1 MPSGWSALRDGEHAA
16 LTVFDVTVCRF
27 ECGERIAS
35 AQGGDDVAVLGIR
48 YGEATALHQST
59 GPEQVQFLDQ
69 LAIGGDQP
77 LIAAEFDDEIVQPQ
91 IERVVVVKRLGR
103 CVHAVEQR
111 FQLAQLRLGDDA
123 GQQARREPEKSGAHV
138 VEFLGFVPLDA
149 PDEHP
154 AVGNQL
160 DEPEFRQGS
169 ARLAHRAT
177 ADPEPGGQCILVDAL
192 SGGEA
197 AIQDQALDFR
207 LEQGGERLRFED
219 FQFGGHDRIVL
230 VRLSIVN
237 NLQFREDLTL
247 TLSRHAEMRDNHCV
261 VIQPVCSTGC
271 SPGAYGEGYMNT
283 GILLPGLALLALA
296 VIAVPFAKRAG
307 LGGPIGYVLAGL
319 IAGPSGFKLF
329 TDPDNIRHV
338 SELGVAMLLFLIG
351 LELKP
356 ARLRVMRRS
365 VFGLGSAQVA
375 ISAALVWGAAKIV
388 GLPDHIALLLGLG
401 AAMSSTALALPM
413 LAERQLIGTPA
424 GRDAL
429 GILLF
434 QDLAIIPILAALPLF
449 APDLSGPSLADEWP
463 EKLALAA
470 GAIAVIV
477 LGGRYLVRPLF
488 FIVDIAK
495 SRELFSAVTLLIVI
509 GVAALASFAGLSMS
523 LGAFLAGVIL
533 SNSEYRHEIQADLEP
548 FEGLLLGLFFASIGM
563 SIDVAAFW
571 QQPGQILLIVA
582 GALVA
587 KGAVVFGLARI
598 YGHDATNALRLA
610 IALAQVGEFA
620 LVLFTTAGGLGL
632 MTPEDNKT
640 LFLVIVLS
648 MVAAPLLFAVV
659 ERWVVPILEAEPV
672 PEYDEIE
679 ETASIIVCGFG
690 RFGQVIGRI
699 LRMRDIP
706 FTAMDDNAAQVEVL
720 RRFGAKVYYGD
731 PARYDLLRAAGAEQA
746 RFLVVTVADIDKSL
760 KIVDVARRNFPHLRI
775 YARARN
781 RRHAHQLMDYE
792 VDVIVREVLHS
803 SLQMTEEL
811 LEALGMD
818 EHDVRRTIEIFR
830 EYDEKMLQDQH
841 AFYDDEGQ
849 LIQTAIQA
857 AAELETLFQT
867 DREAQ
872 RRSSEDHDAGQR
884 KGGG

>member
-1 MPSGWSALRDGEHAA
+1 
-16 LTVFDVTVCRF
+16 
-27 ECGERIAS
+27 
-35 AQGGDDVAVLGIR
+35 
-48 YGEATALHQST
+48 
-59 GPEQVQFLDQ
+59 
-69 LAIGGDQP
+69 
-77 LIAAEFDDEIVQPQ
+77 
-91 IERVVVVKRLGR
+91 
-103 CVHAVEQR
+103 
-111 FQLAQLRLGDDA
+111 
-123 GQQARREPEKSGAHV
+123 
-138 VEFLGFVPLDA
+138 
-149 PDEHP
+149 
-154 AVGNQL
+154 
-160 DEPEFRQGS
+160 
-169 ARLAHRAT
+169 
-177 ADPEPGGQCILVDAL
+177 
-192 SGGEA
+192 
-197 AIQDQALDFR
+197 
-207 LEQGGERLRFED
+207 
-219 FQFGGHDRIVL
+219 
-230 VRLSIVN
+230 
-237 NLQFREDLTL
+237 
-247 TLSRHAEMRDNHCV
+247 
-261 VIQPVCSTGC
+261 
-271 SPGAYGEGYMNT
+271 MNT

-296 VIAVPFAKRAG
+296 VVAVPLAKRTG

-356 ARLRVMRRS
+356 ARLRVMRRT

-375 ISAALVWGAAKIV
+375 ITTLLVWGAAKLLGIS
-388 GLPDHIALLLGLG
+388 GQTAILLGLG

-413 LAERQLIGTPA
+413 MAERQLLGTPA

-434 QDLAIIPILAALPLF
+434 QDLVIIPILAALPLF
-449 APDLSGPSLADEWP
+449 ALGGGSELSVAEEWP

-488 FIVDIAK
+488 FAVDISK

-509 GVAALASFAGLSMS
+509 GVAALANFAGLSMS

-571 QQPGQILLIVA
+571 QQPGQILAIVVA
-582 GALVA
+582 VVAL
-587 KGAVVFGLARI
+587 KGAVVFGLARV

-620 LVLFTTAGGLGL
+620 LVLFTAAGGLGL
-632 MTPEDNKT
+632 MAAEENKT
-640 LFLVIVLS
+640 LFLVAVLS
-648 MVAAPLLFAVV
+648 MVVAPLLFAAV
-659 ERWVVPILEAEPV
+659 ERWAVPVLEAEPV

-679 ETASIIVCGFG
+679 EVAPIIVCGFG
-690 RFGQVIGRI
+690 RFGQVIGRV

-746 RFLVVTVADIDKSL
+746 RYLVIAVADIDKSL
-760 KIVDVARRNFPHLRI
+760 KIAEVARRNFPHLRI

-792 VDVIVREVLHS
+792 VDVIVREVFHS
-803 SLQMTEEL
+803 SLHMTEQL
-811 LEALGMD
+811 LKALGM
-818 EHDVRRTIEIFR
+818 EEQDVQRTIEIFR
-830 EYDEKMLQDQH
+830 EYDEQMLKDQH

-849 LIQTAIQA
+849 LIQTGIQA
-857 AAELETLFQT
+857 AAELETLFRT
-867 DREAQ
+867 DRQVRNDTKMESDNAP
-872 RRSSEDHDAGQR
+872 
-884 KGGG
+884 

>member
-1 MPSGWSALRDGEHAA
+1 
-16 LTVFDVTVCRF
+16 
-27 ECGERIAS
+27 
-35 AQGGDDVAVLGIR
+35 
-48 YGEATALHQST
+48 
-59 GPEQVQFLDQ
+59 
-69 LAIGGDQP
+69 
-77 LIAAEFDDEIVQPQ
+77 
-91 IERVVVVKRLGR
+91 
-103 CVHAVEQR
+103 
-111 FQLAQLRLGDDA
+111 
-123 GQQARREPEKSGAHV
+123 
-138 VEFLGFVPLDA
+138 
-149 PDEHP
+149 
-154 AVGNQL
+154 
-160 DEPEFRQGS
+160 
-169 ARLAHRAT
+169 
-177 ADPEPGGQCILVDAL
+177 
-192 SGGEA
+192 
-197 AIQDQALDFR
+197 
-207 LEQGGERLRFED
+207 
-219 FQFGGHDRIVL
+219 
-230 VRLSIVN
+230 
-237 NLQFREDLTL
+237 
-247 TLSRHAEMRDNHCV
+247 
-261 VIQPVCSTGC
+261 
-271 SPGAYGEGYMNT
+271 MNT

-296 VIAVPFAKRAG
+296 VIAVPLAKRTG

-356 ARLRVMRRS
+356 ARLRVMRRT

-375 ISAALVWGAAKIV
+375 ITALVVWGAAK
-388 GLPDHIALLLGLG
+388 LLGISGQTAILLGIG

-413 LAERQLIGTPA
+413 MAERQLLGTPA

-434 QDLAIIPILAALPLF
+434 QDLAIIPILAVLPLF
-449 APDLSGPSLADEWP
+449 AAGGGSELSVAEEWP
-463 EKLALAA
+463 QKLALAA

-488 FIVDIAK
+488 FAVDIAK

-509 GVAALASFAGLSMS
+509 GVAALANFAGLSMS

-563 SIDVAAFW
+563 SIDVAAFL
-571 QQPGQILLIVA
+571 QHPGQILFIVA
-582 GALVA
+582 AVVALKA
-587 KGAVVFGLARI
+587 AVVFGLARV

-620 LVLFTTAGGLGL
+620 LVLFTAAGGLGL
-632 MTPEDNKT
+632 MAPEENKT
-640 LFLVIVLS
+640 LFLVAVLS
-648 MVAAPLLFAVV
+648 MVAAPLLFAAV
-659 ERWVVPILEAEPV
+659 ERWAVPVLEAEPM

-679 ETASIIVCGFG
+679 EVAPIIVCGFG
-690 RFGQVIGRI
+690 RFGQVIGRV

-746 RFLVVTVADIDKSL
+746 RYLVIAVADIDKSL
-760 KIVDVARRNFPHLRI
+760 KIAEVARRNFPHLRI

-792 VDVIVREVLHS
+792 VDVIVREVFHS
-803 SLQMTEEL
+803 SLHMTEQL
-811 LEALGMD
+811 LKALGM
-818 EHDVRRTIEIFR
+818 EQQDVQRTIEIFR
-830 EYDEKMLQDQH
+830 EYDEQMLKDQH

-849 LIQTAIQA
+849 LIQTGIQA
-857 AAELETLFQT
+857 AAELETLFRT
-867 DREAQ
+867 DRQVRNDTKMESDSAP
-872 RRSSEDHDAGQR
+872 
-884 KGGG
+884 